1 MYKPFP
7 VISIEGD
14 AHACGVQHA
23 TAAAERVAKTTGF
36 YLPSFASQAKPALL
50 ILAVSGAVAAQSG
63 SYPERPIRMVAPS
76 SAGGPTDVIARAVCT
91 SLSAI
96 LGKQIVIDNRAGAAG
111 LIGTEIV
118 AKATPDGYTLL
129 FGFSGPMS
137 IAPHIVKSIPYD
149 PVKDFAHISLVAS
162 APYVLIANPALP
174 VMNVKELV
182 ALAKSQ
188 PGTLNFASGG
198 NGTGIHMAG
207 ELLNHAAGIRI
218 VHVPYKGAGPGMTAL
233 IAGEVNVMF
242 NGLSAALPQIKAHRL
257 RALAVGGDKR
267 SSLLPDLPTVAE
279 SGLKF
284 SVEGWYNL
292 SAPKDTPRPIIA
304 KLHKDLLRALAN
316 PETKARLDALAVETI
331 GSTGDEFVTMLKAEL
346 ATWGRVVKAA
356 GIKAQ

>member
-1 MYKPFP
+1 MRIF
-7 VISIEGD
+7 VR
-14 AHACGVQHA
+14 
-23 TAAAERVAKTTGF
+23 AA
-36 YLPSFASQAKPALL
+36 LALL
-50 ILAVSGAVAAQSG
+50 SLAVSGADAAQSG
-63 SYPERPIRMVAPS
+63 AYPERPIRMVAPS
-76 SAGGPTDVIARAVCT
+76 SAGGPTDVIARAVST
-91 SLSAI
+91 PLSDI

-111 LIGTEIV
+111 MIGTEIV

-137 IAPHIVKSIPYD
+137 IVPHIVKSVPYD

-162 APYVLIANPALP
+162 APYVLIANPGLP
-174 VMNVKELV
+174 VSDVRELV

-188 PGTLNFASGG
+188 PGKLNFASGG

-218 VHVPYKGAGPGMTAL
+218 VHVPYKGAGPGMSAL
-233 IAGEVNVMF
+233 IAGEVNIMF
-242 NGLSAALPQIKAHRL
+242 NGLSSALPHIKARRL
-257 RALAVGGDKR
+257 RALAAGGDKR

-292 SAPKDTPRPIIA
+292 SAPKGTPRPIIA
-304 KLHKDLLRALAN
+304 KLYKDLVRALGN
-316 PETKARLDALAVETI
+316 PEARARLDALAVEPI

-346 ATWGRVVKAA
+346 AKWGQVVEAA